1 MIEIKKQRMKLKTN
15 LRTKSEETTEKVD
28 TLDPLAHKVVT
39 INVGNRVNKSQVKKE
54 NKRVQN

>member
-1 MIEIKKQRMKLKTN
+1 MKKQRMKLKTN